1 MAQLITL
8 YWRDI
13 PAQVIAERGRGR
25 KREQA
30 KIELSRRFA
39 IAIDE
44 AAMRDGAD
52 KTDDYLAEWRRGEPV
67 ECGDDLDAVAAE
79 RAAALPKKMS
89 VNDVLFY
96 GSLPSLFGYFLYLR
110 YGHLSHHKNF
120 GVEPIRSL
128 FNSKQA
134 TFEDGDAL

>member
-30 KIELSRRFA
+30 KIELHRRFA
-39 IAIDE
+39 IAIDA

-52 KTDDYLAEWRRGEPV
+52 TTDDYLAEWRRGAPV
-67 ECGDDLDAVAAE
+67 ECGEDLEAEAATQ
-79 RAAALPKKMS
+79 AAALEAEYPAARVKAL
-89 VNDVLFY
+89 VEN
-96 GSLPSLFGYFLYLR
+96 G
-110 YGHLSHHKNF
+110 
-120 GVEPIRSL
+120 GVES
-128 FNSKQA
+128 A
-134 TFEDGDAL
+134 

>member
-1 MAQLITL
+1 MASIMTL

-30 KIELSRRFA
+30 KIELARRFA

-52 KTDDYLAEWRRGEPV
+52 STDDYLADWRRGEPV
-67 ECGDDLDAVAAE
+67 ECGDDLETEAKNLAETLEADYPAA
-79 RAAALPKKMS
+79 RVKM
-89 VNDVLFY
+89 L
-96 GSLPSLFGYFLYLR
+96 
-110 YGHLSHHKNF
+110 
-120 GVEPIRSL
+120 VENGGR
-128 FNSKQA
+128 
-134 TFEDGDAL
+134 EG

>member
-39 IAIDE
+39 IAIDA

-52 KTDDYLAEWRRGEPV
+52 STDDYLAEWRRGDPV
-67 ECGDDLDAVAAE
+67 ECGEDLEAEAAAKAAE
-79 RAAALPKKMS
+79 LEEDYQADRVRQL
-89 VNDVLFY
+89 
-96 GSLPSLFGYFLYLR
+96 
-110 YGHLSHHKNF
+110 
-120 GVEPIRSL
+120 VENGGNNP
-128 FNSKQA
+128 
-134 TFEDGDAL
+134 D